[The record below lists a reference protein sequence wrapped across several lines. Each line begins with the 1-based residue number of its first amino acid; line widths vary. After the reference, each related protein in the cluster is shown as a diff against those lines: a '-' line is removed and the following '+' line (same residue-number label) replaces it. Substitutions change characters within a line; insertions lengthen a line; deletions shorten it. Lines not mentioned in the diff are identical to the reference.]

1 MIKRQIRQQI
11 NDTLQHIA
19 AVVLL
24 GPRQVGKTTL
34 AHEVVEKFDSVYLDL
49 EEPGDVLKLDDP
61 SFYFEQN
68 REKLIITDEVQ
79 RMPDL
84 FQVLRSQIDRNRRA
98 GHRNGQFLLLGS
110 ASNELLNQS
119 SESLAGRVSYLEL
132 HPLNVQEVGADR
144 LNDLWL
150 CGGFPDS
157 FLVPDFSFQW
167 RQNFIRTYLE
177 RDIPMLGSRVPAET
191 LRRFWTMLAH
201 NQGQMFNA
209 SRIGGS
215 LGVSGQTTSRYLDLL
230 VDLMLVR
237 RLQPWYANVGKRLVK
252 SPKTY
257 IRDCGILHTLL
268 NIQTLDD
275 LLSHPV
281 LGSSWEGL
289 VIENLLSVAPPG
301 TQAFFYRTA
310 AGAEIDLVLNFGGK
324 LWAIEVKRT
333 TVPRLTKGFYHA
345 CDDIKPTAKWVVYAG
360 DEEYKLRDGITVLPL
375 ARMMELL
382 SDLHS

>member
-68 REKLIITDEVQ
+68 REKLIIIDEVQ

-157 FLVPDFSFQW
+157 FLAPDFSFQW